1 MLELE
6 IECNTWHVRA
16 MSYCKAVLLI
26 TMAALVVACS
36 KEPDTAGPAR
46 TYQEIIDS
54 GELLIV
60 TRNAPSTWYID
71 ADGEPTGYEYDL
83 AKAYAQHLNLTP
95 RLIIKDSIKAVF
107 DTLRRGDAD
116 VAAAGLTVLP
126 TRQAEFLVGPE
137 YNSVHQVLV
146 CHRDGYKP
154 EGYDELSEIDIVVVE
169 GSSYAEQLNEIK
181 QQNNPTLTWQET
193 DDYSTEELLEKVAEQ
208 KVDCTVADSTIVKI
222 NRRYFPELMVTMQL
236 TESQDIALYLP
247 QRLTPLQKQLEQW
260 FERFQTSSQMKKLTD
275 RYYGY
280 FREFDY
286 VDVSVLK
293 RRIDKRLPHYK
304 THFKAA
310 ADKNALPYLTL
321 LAQSYQESH
330 WDKNAISP
338 TGVKGIMML
347 TQNTAKAMGVDDRTD
362 PKQSIMGGAKYLRK
376 MVERFNDD
384 IKPDDKLYLAL
395 AAYNVGRAHM
405 HDAQSLARELGL
417 SPYDWH
423 DMKQVLPLLSQKKYY
438 KKLKYGYARGTEPV
452 RYVQRI
458 REYQHILEN
467 ELQ

>member
-1 MLELE
+1 MRKLE
-6 IECNTWHVRA
+6 IKTDTCHVTT
-16 MSYCKAVLLI
+16 MSYCKSVLLI
-26 TMAALVVACS
+26 AMATLIVACS
-36 KEPDTAGPAR
+36 SESNTTQPAR
-46 TYQEIIDS
+46 SYQEIIES

-60 TRNAPSTWYID
+60 SRNAPSTWYID
-71 ADGEPTGYEYDL
+71 ANGEPTGYEYDL
-83 AKAYAQHLNLTP
+83 AKAYANHLDLTP
-95 RLIIKDSIKAVF
+95 RFIIKDSLNGVF
-107 DTLRRGDAD
+107 EALRSGKAD

-137 YNSVHQVLV
+137 YSRVHQVLA
-146 CHRDGYKP
+146 CHRDGDKP
-154 EGYDELSEIDIVVVE
+154 EGYDELSDIDIIVAQ
-169 GSSYAEQLNEIK
+169 GSSYAERLSEIK
-181 QQNNPTLTWQET
+181 QQYNPTLTWQET
-193 DDYSTEELLEKVAEQ
+193 DDFSTEELLEKVAEE
-208 KVDCTVADSTIVKI
+208 KVGCTVADSTIVKI
-222 NRRYFPELMVTMQL
+222 NRRYFPELIVTMQL

-247 QRLTPLQKQLEQW
+247 KSLTKLQKKLDQW
-260 FERFQTSSQMKKLTD
+260 FSDFETSSQMQKLTD

-293 RRIDKRLPHYK
+293 RRIDKRLPRYK
-304 THFKAA
+304 KYFKSAA
-310 ADKNALPYLTL
+310 EKNELPYLTL

-330 WDKNAISP
+330 WDNDAISP

-376 MVERFNDD
+376 MVERFKDE

-467 ELQ
+467 ELD